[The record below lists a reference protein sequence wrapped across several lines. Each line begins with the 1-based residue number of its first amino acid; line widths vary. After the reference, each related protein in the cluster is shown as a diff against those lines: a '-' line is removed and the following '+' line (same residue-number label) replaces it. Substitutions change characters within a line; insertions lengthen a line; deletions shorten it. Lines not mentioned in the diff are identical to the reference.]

1 MAQAVVGKHKVVA
14 VTYQI
19 RDQSGG
25 IFERSDLPVRYV
37 HGVDGPLLEAI
48 ERRLEGAQVGDTV
61 ELTVSPEEGF
71 GPHRPELTFVDD
83 LENVPPQ
90 YRHVGAEV
98 SFSNERGET
107 LEMKVTRIEDGKLTV
122 DGNHPLAGQTVEF
135 RVTVVDVRDATADE
149 IAHGLPDAGGIT
161 HH

>member
-1 MAQAVVGKHKVVA
+1 MAQVVGKHKVVA

-19 RDQSGG
+19 RDQGGG
-25 IFERSDLPVRYV
+25 IFERSDLPVSYV

-48 ERRLEGAQVGDTV
+48 ERRLEGARVGDAV
-61 ELTVSPEEGF
+61 ELTLPPEEAF

-90 YRHVGAEV
+90 YRHIGAEV
-98 SFSNERGET
+98 TFSNERGET
-107 LEMKVTRIEDGKLTV
+107 LNMTVSRIEGDKLTV

-149 IAHGLPDAGGIT
+149 IAQGVPDASDT
-161 HH
+161 PRH